1 MADIHQVP
9 KELAMQIPQRE
20 GDGYLV
26 DMSNCPMTRSML
38 NESSPGFPL
47 NENRRFR
54 INGAAF
60 S

>member
-1 MADIHQVP
+1 
-9 KELAMQIPQRE
+9 MQIPQRE